1 MQTMAATIVMVVGA
15 LIESLL
21 KTVMTMMAM
30 VPVLKKDRDDD
41 NESVNVYG
49 VDGGCVVDFDEDAD
63 ALHRGEGGDDSCE
76 YLGDRKSG

>member
-1 MQTMAATIVMVVGA
+1 MKTMAATISMAVGA

-21 KTVMTMMAM
+21 KTVMAMMAM

-41 NESVNVYG
+41 NEIVNVYG
-49 VDGGCVVDFDEDAD
+49 VDGGCVVDVDEDAD
-63 ALHRGEGGDDSCE
+63 ALHRGEGGDGNCE